1 MLSVRASLSIE
12 FLTLKINKMQ
22 KSILIIGRQGSGKT
36 TKAKEIASQ
45 FHNDE
50 VVFINY
56 REKKTHKNP
65 FLFSECTDKTKL
77 VVFEELYDIN
87 QVEEFFS
94 MVSYPITVKKKMK
107 NPFTI
112 EPKFVLVC
120 QSEIEAEQLVELG
133 ASFYRRFD
141 VIECKREL
149 TF

>member
-1 MLSVRASLSIE
+1 
-12 FLTLKINKMQ
+12 MQ

-45 FHNDE
+45 FLKDE
-50 VVFINY
+50 VVFLCY
-56 REKKTHKNP
+56 RGKKTHEDN

-87 QVEEFFS
+87 QVYAFYN
-94 MVSYPITVKKKMK
+94 MVSNPITVNKKMK
-107 NPFTI
+107 APFTI
-112 EPKFVLVC
+112 SPKFVLVC
-120 QSEIEAEQLVELG
+120 QSEITQEQLVELG
-133 ASFYRRFD
+133 ASFSRRFD